1 MTETTPNRPWGW
13 LRRKIT
19 VFNYL
24 LLTLPMFVIA
34 LILAA
39 VTHSDLPYNIW
50 AVLWAAPF
58 LIVMA
63 ARWSISSSPWPGPSG
78 SKSFGPC
85 ETVSHGP
92 TRPQAASTASTA
104 GSVRIM

>member
-39 VTHSDLPYNIW
+39 VTHSVLPYNIW
-50 AVLWAAPF
+50 AVLWAAPL
-58 LIVMA
+58 LIVLTLRWVYFVVTLA
-63 ARWSISSSPWPGPSG
+63 WAIGVEIFRTVRNRFARPD
-78 SKSFGPC
+78 
-85 ETVSHGP
+85 
-92 TRPQAASTASTA
+92 
-104 GSVRIM
+104 

>member
-1 MTETTPNRPWGW
+1 MTETTPNRPWAW
-13 LRRKIT
+13 LRRHFS

-24 LLTLPMFVIA
+24 LLTLPMFVVA
-34 LILAA
+34 LGLAT

-63 ARWSISSSPWPGPSG
+63 LRWVYFVITLAWAIGLEIFRAVRSRFARPD
-78 SKSFGPC
+78 
-85 ETVSHGP
+85 
-92 TRPQAASTASTA
+92 
-104 GSVRIM
+104 

>member
-1 MTETTPNRPWGW
+1 MTETTPNRPWSW

-34 LILAA
+34 VVLAA

-50 AVLWAAPF
+50 AVLWATPL
-58 LIVMA
+58 LIVLTLRWVYFVVTLA
-63 ARWSISSSPWPGPSG
+63 WAIGVEIFQAVRNRFARPD
-78 SKSFGPC
+78 
-85 ETVSHGP
+85 
-92 TRPQAASTASTA
+92 
-104 GSVRIM
+104 